1 MTLKFKGSV
10 RTNAM
15 GAVAPVGFQKYQIA
29 HNNFENDQGEKNINF
44 IQVYVLRPLVL

>member
-29 HNNFENDQGEKNINF
+29 HNNSENGQGGKNVKF
-44 IQVYVLRPLVL
+44 I